1 MNGRLLRLIGQSV
14 EKAMLRSHKI
24 ERMNLF
30 SPLTLPNGTSVP
42 NRLAKAAM
50 EENLCDADHA
60 PSEALLRLYQAWAD
74 GGAGLILTGNV
85 MVDHRAMT
93 GPGGVVL
100 ENDKHLDRF
109 KQWAQVA
116 RSGGA
121 QVWMQISHPG
131 RQMMASMGQET
142 WSASA
147 VPLDMGKLSN
157 QFSVPKAMT
166 TADIEEVQQR
176 FVRTAQ
182 LAEQAGFNGVQI
194 HGAHGYL
201 LSQFLSP
208 ISNQRQDAWGGS
220 IDNRARLLVDIVKA
234 VRAVVSPQF
243 SVSVKLNSA
252 DFQRGG
258 FSPEDAQQ
266 VLMRLNGLRVDVV
279 ELSGG
284 SYEAPAMQGQARDGR
299 TLAREAYFLEFAQNM
314 LKTAQMPLM
323 MTGGIRRKA
332 VAEKVLASGV
342 ALVGIA
348 TALAI
353 DPALPKVWQAGH
365 DVAPELTPITWKNKM
380 MASLSTMARVKYQL
394 KKLSRGQATNPRI
407 SPLWA
412 LVAQQIKTARQT
424 KQYRLWVANR

>member
-1 MNGRLLRLIGQSV
+1 MT
-14 EKAMLRSHKI
+14 
-24 ERMNLF
+24 LF
-30 SPLTLPNGTSVP
+30 TPLTLPNHTLVP
-42 NRLAKAAM
+42 NRIAKAAM
-50 EENLCDADHA
+50 EENMCDADHA
-60 PSEALLRLYQAWAD
+60 PSDALLRLYQAWAQ

-85 MVDHRAMT
+85 MVDRRAMT

-100 ENDKHLDRF
+100 EDARHMDRF

-131 RQMMASMGQET
+131 RQMMAALGQET

-147 VPLDMGKLSN
+147 VPLDMGNLSN
-157 QFSVPKAMT
+157 KFSVPKAMT
-166 TADIEEVQQR
+166 EADIAEIQQR

-208 ISNQRQDAWGGS
+208 ITNQRQDAWGGS
-220 IDNRARLLVDIVKA
+220 IENRARLLVDIVKA
-234 VRAVVSPQF
+234 VRGVVAPSFAVA
-243 SVSVKLNSA
+243 VKLNSA

-266 VLMRLNGLRVDVV
+266 VVRMLNSLQVDVV

-314 LKTAQMPLM
+314 MSVATMPLM
-323 MTGGIRRKA
+323 VTGGIRRKA
-332 VAEKVLASGV
+332 VAESVVASGV

-353 DPALPKVWQAGH
+353 DPALPQAWRAGR
-365 DVAPELTPITWKNKM
+365 DVQPTLTPVTWKNKM
-380 MASLSTMARVKYQL
+380 MASLATMARVKYQL
-394 KKLSRGQATNPRI
+394 KRVSQGQDTRPAI

-412 LVAQQIKTARQT
+412 LVSQQVMTAQQT
-424 KQYRLWVANR
+424 KKYRHWIAQSSA

>member
-1 MNGRLLRLIGQSV
+1 MT
-14 EKAMLRSHKI
+14 
-24 ERMNLF
+24 LF
-30 SPLTLPNGTSVP
+30 TPLTLPNHTVLP
-42 NRLAKAAM
+42 NRIAKAAM
-50 EENLCDADHA
+50 EENMCDDDHA
-60 PSEALLRLYQAWAD
+60 PSDALLRLYQAWAQ
-74 GGAGLILTGNV
+74 GGVGLILTGNV
-85 MVDHRAMT
+85 MVDRRAMT

-100 ENDKHLDRF
+100 EDDRHMERF

-121 QVWMQISHPG
+121 QLWMQISHPG
-131 RQMMASMGQET
+131 RQMMAALGQET

-147 VPLDMGKLSN
+147 VPLDMGNLSN
-157 QFSVPKAMT
+157 KFSVPKAMSV
-166 TADIEEVQQR
+166 ADIEEIQGR

-208 ISNQRQDAWGGS
+208 ITNQRQDAWGGD
-220 IDNRARLLVDIVKA
+220 IENRARLLVDIVKG
-234 VRAVVSPQF
+234 VRAAVAPGFAVAI
-243 SVSVKLNSA
+243 KLNSA

-266 VLMRLNGLRVDVV
+266 VVQMLNALKVDVV

-314 LKTAQMPLM
+314 IHVARMPLM
-323 MTGGIRRKA
+323 VTGGIRRKA
-332 VAEKVLASGV
+332 VAENVVASGV

-353 DPALPKVWQAGH
+353 DPALPQAWRAGQ
-365 DVAPELTPITWKNKM
+365 DVQPALTPIAWKNKT
-380 MASLSTMARVKYQL
+380 MASLATMARVKYQL
-394 KKLSRGQATNPRI
+394 KRVSQGKSTRPAI

-412 LVAQQIKTARQT
+412 LVSQQVMTGQQT
-424 KQYRLWVANR
+424 KKYRQWMAQRSA

>member
-1 MNGRLLRLIGQSV
+1 MT
-14 EKAMLRSHKI
+14 
-24 ERMNLF
+24 LF
-30 SPLTLPNGTSVP
+30 TPLTLPNHTILP
-42 NRLAKAAM
+42 NRIAKAAM
-50 EENLCDADHA
+50 EENMCDADHA
-60 PSEALLRLYQAWAD
+60 PSDALLRLYQAWAQ
-74 GGAGLILTGNV
+74 GGVGLILTGNV
-85 MVDHRAMT
+85 MVDRRAMT

-100 ENDKHLDRF
+100 EDDRHMDRF
-109 KQWAQVA
+109 KQWAHLA

-131 RQMMASMGQET
+131 RQMMAALGQET

-147 VPLDMGKLSN
+147 VPLDMGNLSN
-157 QFSVPKAMT
+157 KFSVPKAMT
-166 TADIEEVQQR
+166 VADIEEIQQR

-208 ISNQRQDAWGGS
+208 ISNQRHDAWGGS
-220 IDNRARLLVDIVKA
+220 IENRARLLVDIVKA
-234 VRAVVSPQF
+234 IRAAVAPGFAVA
-243 SVSVKLNSA
+243 VKLNSA

-266 VLMRLNGLRVDVV
+266 VVRMLNDLQVDVV

-299 TLAREAYFLEFAQNM
+299 TLAREAYFLEFAQSM
-314 LKTAQMPLM
+314 MRVARMPLM
-323 MTGGIRRKA
+323 VTGGIRRKA
-332 VAEKVLASGV
+332 VAENVVASGV

-353 DPALPKVWQAGH
+353 DPALPQAWRIGH
-365 DVAPELTPITWKNKM
+365 DVQPALTPITWKNKM
-380 MASLSTMARVKYQL
+380 MASLATMARVKYQL
-394 KKLSRGQATNPRI
+394 KRVSQGQDTRPAI

-412 LVAQQIKTARQT
+412 LVSQQVMTAQQT
-424 KQYRLWVANR
+424 KKYRRWMAQGSA

>member
-1 MNGRLLRLIGQSV
+1 MPI
-14 EKAMLRSHKI
+14 
-24 ERMNLF
+24 F
-30 SPLTLPNGTSVP
+30 SPLTLPNGTSIP
-42 NRLAKAAM
+42 NRIAKAAM
-50 EENLCDADHA
+50 EENMCDEQHA
-60 PSEALLRLYQAWAD
+60 PSDALLRLYQAWAD

-85 MVDHRAMT
+85 MVDRRAMT

-100 ENDKHLDRF
+100 EDDSHLHRF
-109 KQWAQVA
+109 RQWAQIA

-131 RQMMASMGQET
+131 RQMMAALGQET

-147 VPLDMGKLSN
+147 VPLDMGNLSN
-157 QFSVPKAMT
+157 KFSVPKAMSV
-166 TADIEEVQQR
+166 ADIEEIQRR

-208 ISNQRQDAWGGS
+208 ISNRRQDAWGGV
-220 IDNRARLLVDIVKA
+220 IENRARLLLDIVKG
-234 VRAVVSPQF
+234 VRAAVSAQF
-243 SVSVKLNSA
+243 AVAVKLNSA

-266 VLMRLNGLRVDVV
+266 VVRMLNELSVDVV

-299 TLAREAYFLEFAQNM
+299 TLAREAYFLEFAQSM
-314 LKTAQMPLM
+314 VAVARMPLM
-323 MTGGIRRKA
+323 VTGGIRRKTIA
-332 VAEKVLASGV
+332 DQVVESGV
-342 ALVGIA
+342 SLVGIA

-353 DPALPKVWQAGH
+353 NPTLVHAWRSGQEL
-365 DVAPELTPITWKNKM
+365 APELTPITWHNKM
-380 MASLSTMARVKYQL
+380 MASLATMARVKYQL
-394 KKLSRGQATNPRI
+394 TCLSQGRTINPRI

-412 LVAQQIKTARQT
+412 LVSQQVKTVWQT
-424 KQYRLWVANR
+424 RKYRKWILSHSA

>member
-1 MNGRLLRLIGQSV
+1 
-14 EKAMLRSHKI
+14 
-24 ERMNLF
+24 MNLF
-30 SPLTLPNGTSVP
+30 TPLTLPNGTSLP
-42 NRLAKAAM
+42 NRIAKAAM
-50 EENLCDADHA
+50 EENMCDANHA
-60 PSEALLRLYQAWAD
+60 PSAALLRLYQAWAD

-85 MVDHRAMT
+85 MVDRRAMT

-100 ENDKHLDRF
+100 EDDSHLDQF

-131 RQMMASMGQET
+131 RQMMAALGQET

-157 QFSVPKAMT
+157 KFSVPKAMDA
-166 TADIEEVQQR
+166 ADIAELQQR

-194 HGAHGYL
+194 HAAHGYL

-208 ISNQRQDAWGGS
+208 ICNQRQDAWGGS
-220 IDNRARLLVDIVKA
+220 IENRARLLVDTVKA
-234 VRAVVSPQF
+234 VRAAVAPQF
-243 SVSVKLNSA
+243 AVAVKLNSA

-258 FSPEDAQQ
+258 FSPQDAHQ
-266 VLMRLNGLRVDVV
+266 VVQMLNGLNVDVV

-299 TLAREAYFLEFAQNM
+299 TLAREAYFLEFAQDM
-314 LKTAQMPLM
+314 LALANMPLM
-323 MTGGIRRKA
+323 VTGGIRRKA
-332 VAEKVLASGV
+332 VADKVVRSGV

-353 DPALPKVWQAGH
+353 HPALPNAWRSGQ
-365 DVAPELTPITWKNKM
+365 DMAPELSPITWKNKM
-380 MASLSTMARVKYQL
+380 MASLATMARVKYQL
-394 KKLSRGQATNPRI
+394 KRLSQGRTTKPQI

-412 LVAQQIKTARQT
+412 LVSQQLMTGRQS
-424 KQYRLWVANR
+424 KHYRQWMANRGA

>member
-1 MNGRLLRLIGQSV
+1 MT
-14 EKAMLRSHKI
+14 
-24 ERMNLF
+24 LF
-30 SPLTLPNGTSVP
+30 TPLTLPNHTLVP
-42 NRLAKAAM
+42 NRIAKAAM
-50 EENLCDADHA
+50 EENMCDADHA
-60 PSEALLRLYQAWAD
+60 PSDALLRLYQAWAQ

-85 MVDHRAMT
+85 MVDRRAMT

-100 ENDKHLDRF
+100 EDARHMDRF

-131 RQMMASMGQET
+131 RQMMAALGQET

-147 VPLDMGKLSN
+147 VPLDMGNLSN
-157 QFSVPKAMT
+157 KFSVPKAMT
-166 TADIEEVQQR
+166 EADIAEIQQR

-208 ISNQRQDAWGGS
+208 ITNQRQDAWGGS
-220 IDNRARLLVDIVKA
+220 IENRARLLVDIVKA
-234 VRAVVSPQF
+234 VRGVVAPSFAVA
-243 SVSVKLNSA
+243 VKLNSA

-266 VLMRLNGLRVDVV
+266 VVRMLNGLQVDVV

-299 TLAREAYFLEFAQNM
+299 TLAPEAYFLEFAQSM
-314 LKTAQMPLM
+314 MSVATMPLM
-323 MTGGIRRKA
+323 VTGGIRRKA
-332 VAEKVLASGV
+332 VAESVVDSGV

-353 DPALPKVWQAGH
+353 DPALPQAWRAGR
-365 DVAPELTPITWKNKM
+365 DVQPALTPVTWKNKM
-380 MASLSTMARVKYQL
+380 MASLATMARVKYQL
-394 KKLSRGQATNPRI
+394 KRVSQGQDTRPAI

-412 LVAQQIKTARQT
+412 LVSQQVMTAQQT
-424 KQYRLWVANR
+424 KKYRRWMAQGSA